1 MNSLEDIILDIA
13 LSPTLW
19 LCVVFGLVYGVL
31 FTLWRGSGWGQL
43 ARDAVVG
50 VLGFAAGQLLAS
62 VLRLPAVKV
71 GEVHLLWG
79 SLASVFS
86 LLVGRRLFRPR
97 VAASK
102 AKSGP
107 TRR

>member
-1 MNSLEDIILDIA
+1 MHAFEDIIFDIV

-19 LCVVFGLVYGVL
+19 LCVVFGLVYGLL

-43 ARDAVVG
+43 ARDAAVG
-50 VLGFAAGQLLAS
+50 VIGFAAGQLLAS
-62 VLRLPAVKV
+62 VLRLPTVRV

-79 SLASVFS
+79 SLASVFF
-86 LLVGRRLFRPR
+86 LLVGRRLLRPR
-97 VAASK
+97 AAASK
-102 AKSGP
+102 TRSGS

>member
-1 MNSLEDIILDIA
+1 MYSLEDIILDIA

-31 FTLWRGSGWGQL
+31 FTLWRGNGWRQL
-43 ARDAVVG
+43 LRDAAVG
-50 VLGFAAGQLLAS
+50 VLGFAAGQLLAT

-79 SLASVFS
+79 SLASVFF

-97 VAASK
+97 AATSK
-102 AKSGP
+102 TKPGS

>member
-1 MNSLEDIILDIA
+1 VSSLEDVILDIA

-31 FTLWRGSGWGQL
+31 FTLWRGSGWVQL
-43 ARDAVVG
+43 ARDAAVG

-86 LLVGRRLFRPR
+86 LLVGRRLLRPR
-97 VAASK
+97 AAAAK
-102 AKSGP
+102 PKSGA

>member
-1 MNSLEDIILDIA
+1 VHPLEDVILDIA

-31 FTLWRGSGWGQL
+31 FTLWRGSGWRQL
-43 ARDAVVG
+43 ARDAAVG
-50 VLGFAAGQLLAS
+50 VFGFVAGQLLAS
-62 VLRLPAVKV
+62 VLRLPVVKV

-97 VAASK
+97 AATSK
-102 AKSGP
+102 TKSGS